1 VTRKAV
7 RMRAF
12 PTLIAVL
19 SLAVLAPAAHAE
31 PPLCTAD
38 VIETTLIGAGKLTQ
52 EEIDLD
58 AGVDVVRCGDVTGD
72 GATDALFTLGS
83 GGTAGDTRFGVIEGG
98 ADGVSDALFT
108 LASGG
113 TAGDTRFGVLKGNAD
128 GTLGARILF
137 KQGYKV
143 GIARHSSRAF
153 DVMQPYYAAD
163 DPNCCPS
170 SFRQT
175 RYTFSGGKFK
185 AGKAKKL
192 KKAPARFYR
201 P

>member
-1 VTRKAV
+1 
-7 RMRAF
+7 MRARILLT
-12 PTLIAVL
+12 TLAASVGAL
-19 SLAVLAPAAHAE
+19 TLLAPTTHARAQACSASVVQQA
-31 PPLCTAD
+31 LLAT
-38 VIETTLIGAGKLTQ
+38 GKLTQ
-52 EEIDLD
+52 ADIDGGEVVNL
-58 AGVDVVRCGDVTGD
+58 VRCGDIT
-72 GATDALFTLGS
+72 
-83 GGTAGDTRFGVIEGG
+83 

-108 LASGG
+108 ITSGG

-143 GIARHSSRAF
+143 GIARHNRSSF
-153 DVMQPYYAAD
+153 DVMQPYYAAA

-175 RYTFSGGKFK
+175 RYTWNGTHFK

-192 KKAPARFYR
+192 KHAPARFYK

>member
-1 VTRKAV
+1 
-7 RMRAF
+7 MRARILL
-12 PTLIAVL
+12 TLTA
-19 SLAVLAPAAHAE
+19 SLGALAFLAPTTHARAQA
-31 PPLCTAD
+31 CSAD
-38 VIETTLIGAGKLTQ
+38 VVQQALVSMGKLSQ
-52 EEIDLD
+52 EDIDN
-58 AGVDVVRCGDVTGD
+58 GVVVNLVRCGDMTGD
-72 GATDALFTLGS
+72 GA
-83 GGTAGDTRFGVIEGG
+83 
-98 ADGVSDALFT
+98 SDALFT
-108 LASGG
+108 LTSGG

-143 GIARHSSRAF
+143 GIARHSSRSF

-175 RYTFSGGKFK
+175 RYTWNGSRFK

>member
-1 VTRKAV
+1 MPARILLTLATALTLLVPASHASAQEGCSVEAV
-7 RMRAF
+7 QQA
-12 PTLIAVL
+12 L
-19 SLAVLAPAAHAE
+19 LAS
-31 PPLCTAD
+31 
-38 VIETTLIGAGKLTQ
+38 GKLTQ
-52 EEIDLD
+52 EDIDN
-58 AGVDVVRCGDVTGD
+58 GVVVSLVRCGDITGD
-72 GATDALFTLGS
+72 RIT
-83 GGTAGDTRFGVIEGG
+83 
-98 ADGVSDALFT
+98 DALFT

-113 TAGDTRFGVLKGNAD
+113 TAGDTRFGVLQGDAN
-128 GTLGARILF
+128 GILGKRLLF

-143 GIARHSSRAF
+143 GIARHNSRSF
-153 DVMQPYYAAD
+153 DVLQPHYAAD

-175 RYTFSGGKFK
+175 RYTWDGSHFK

>member
-1 VTRKAV
+1 
-7 RMRAF
+7 MRARILL
-12 PTLIAVL
+12 TLAA
-19 SLAVLAPAAHAE
+19 SLGALTFLAPTTHAQA
-31 PPLCTAD
+31 PGCSAD
-38 VIETTLIGAGKLTQ
+38 TVQQALVSMGKLTQ
-52 EEIDLD
+52 EDIDG
-58 AGVDVVRCGDVTGD
+58 GVVVDLVRCGDIT
-72 GATDALFTLGS
+72 
-83 GGTAGDTRFGVIEGG
+83 

-192 KKAPARFYR
+192 KKAPARFYK